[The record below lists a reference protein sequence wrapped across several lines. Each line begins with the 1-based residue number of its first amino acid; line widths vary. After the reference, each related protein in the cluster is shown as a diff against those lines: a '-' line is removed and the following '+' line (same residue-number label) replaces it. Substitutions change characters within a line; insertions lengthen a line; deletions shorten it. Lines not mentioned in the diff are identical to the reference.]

1 MTTIG
6 HLLDF
11 SPRRGQPEFS
21 SPAPNHVRFVRR
33 PAPAPPERGTGGST
47 NRSWTDCAR
56 WPSWACF
63 ATTVGA
69 LAFSCLLVARW
80 LRYFPQTN
88 PWIATIEIW
97 EAVFIGWIIAAT
109 AQGWTG
115 WPGRFLSWPPLVY
128 IGKISLG
135 VYLYH
140 VLVPITLGP
149 SLDRAGITAAAHNT
163 LRVWLLAGLS
173 IGAAALS
180 WQLLEKPLAKFKPR
194 LSRGRR
200 ALSSPSPPPG
210 GTARRCVAP
219 GS

>member
-1 MTTIG
+1 
-6 HLLDF
+6 L
-11 SPRRGQPEFS
+11 SPPPLPPR
-21 SPAPNHVRFVRR
+21 PNA
-33 PAPAPPERGTGGST
+33 APAGPT

-69 LAFSCLLVARW
+69 LAFSCPLVARW

-97 EAVFIGWIIAAT
+97 EAVFIGWMIAAT

-149 SLDRAGITAAAHNT
+149 SLDRAGITAAAPNT

-173 IGAAALS
+173 IGVAALSS

>member
-1 MTTIG
+1 
-6 HLLDF
+6 L
-11 SPRRGQPEFS
+11 SPPPLPPR
-21 SPAPNHVRFVRR
+21 PNA
-33 PAPAPPERGTGGST
+33 APAGPT

-69 LAFSCLLVARW
+69 LAFSCPLVARW

-173 IGAAALS
+173 IGAPHCPGTCWKNRWPSSSRACPAEGGPSVVLRLHLAEPPVVASRQALE
-180 WQLLEKPLAKFKPR
+180 QVLFFLAR
-194 LSRGRR
+194 L
-200 ALSSPSPPPG
+200 G
-210 GTARRCVAP
+210 GEEVDDMDAGWFV
-219 GS
+219 